1 MSDGFAS
8 ERATGLDAARK
19 RLGLSAR
26 DVWVGYFAVGGNC
39 SLADVTG
46 WLSGRGGISWRDHNL
61 MAQSLNDAFCER
73 GLNHP
78 VGYLEAP

>member
-1 MSDGFAS
+1 
-8 ERATGLDAARK
+8 
-19 RLGLSAR
+19 
-26 DVWVGYFAVGGNC
+26 
-39 SLADVTG
+39 
-46 WLSGRGGISWRDHNL
+46 